1 MKINSTEVK
10 NLEPIQ
16 TIAVHHLGDYSGITA
31 AFEKLGQWAAE
42 NDYWAKGPRM
52 AGVYHDNPAEVP
64 ADTLRSSACLEQLDG
79 MEPAEGMERY
89 PISGGKYLVMN
100 AEVTMAEYGDAWC
113 KIYAAGAEKGLE
125 FDTRDHYEL
134 YIGAVDGTQGE
145 DAPWIV
151 EFRVPV
157 K

>member
-1 MKINSTEVK
+1 MKINNTEIR
-10 NLEPIQ
+10 NLEPIK
-16 TIAVHHLGDYSGITA
+16 TIALHHIGEYSGIAA
-31 AFEKLGQWAAE
+31 AFQKIGEWAGK

-52 AGVYHDNPAEVP
+52 VGVYHDNPAEVP
-64 ADTLRSSACLEQLDG
+64 AQKLRSSACLEDMGG

-89 PISGGKYLVMN
+89 EISGGKYFVMN
-100 AEVTMAEYGDAWC
+100 AEVTMAEYGEAWC
-113 KIYAAGAEKGLE
+113 KIYAAAEQQGLE
-125 FDTRDHYEL
+125 CDMRDHYEL
-134 YIGAVDGTQGE
+134 YIGCTDSTQGD

>member
-1 MKINSTEVK
+1 MKINSTEIK
-10 NLEPIQ
+10 NLEPIK
-16 TIAVHHLGDYSGITA
+16 TIAIHHTGDYSGIGA
-31 AFEKLGQWAAE
+31 AFRKIAE
-42 NDYWAKGPRM
+42 LAGANGYWAKGPRM

-64 ADTLRSSACLEQLDG
+64 MEKLRSSACLEDMGG

-89 PISGGKYLVMN
+89 EISGGKYLTMN
-100 AEVTMAEYGDAWC
+100 AEVTMAEYGQAWC
-113 KIYAAGAEKGLE
+113 KIYEVVAGQGLE
-125 FDTRDHYEL
+125 FDARDQYEL
-134 YIGAVDGTQGE
+134 YISCVDSTQGD